1 MSHVHKEW
9 SSEFAVRTEEIFRR
23 AEQMKPA
30 SIRFIDASLPWI
42 MLFLA
47 VLGNFVV
54 SVVLVPLL
62 LILKGWLLYLVL
74 FLIGSS
80 FGWAFSFILSSV
92 QKIRKPLI
100 ILPVFIPS
108 LALINVGIF
117 AVLSNR
123 LISLL
128 HLSTPP
134 HNPFIVGA
142 SYVLGY
148 IIPYLLL
155 RR

>member
-1 MSHVHKEW
+1 MNYLQKE
-9 SSEFAVRTEEIFRR
+9 TLEIFRR
-23 AEQMKPA
+23 AEQLKPY
-30 SIRFIDASLPWI
+30 SIRFIDASLPWVL
-42 MLFLA
+42 LFLS
-47 VLGNFVV
+47 VLGNFIV
-54 SVVLVPLL
+54 SVVLVPML

-80 FGWAFSFILSSV
+80 FGWAFGFILHSV

-134 HNPFIVGA
+134 HNPLIVGA

-148 IIPYLLL
+148 ILPYVLL